1 MADPIVQGSSGPAR
15 FFPVVLGVLLAGVFV
30 GFAKTFFLRSQFSVP
45 PIPEY
50 LYVHGVMLT
59 TWFVLVFTQT
69 CLVAAHRTALHRRLG
84 IMAALVAASLI
95 PINMYVVAHAARRA
109 HGPITPLLR
118 LEVVGDLLT
127 IVTFAGLVATGLYFR
142 RRPDVHKRLMVASC
156 FVFYGPV
163 FARLELVYGLPAPPP
178 TVIPL
183 GLVVLGSYDL
193 IIARRLHRATMWI
206 GVVLLGL
213 LFVLGVL
220 IATGAA
226 DAIIRALQ

>member
-1 MADPIVQGSSGPAR
+1 
-15 FFPVVLGVLLAGVFV
+15 
-30 GFAKTFFLRSQFSVP
+30 
-45 PIPEY
+45 
-50 LYVHGVMLT
+50 
-59 TWFVLVFTQT
+59 
-69 CLVAAHRTALHRRLG
+69 
-84 IMAALVAASLI
+84 
-95 PINMYVVAHAARRA
+95 
-109 HGPITPLLR
+109 
-118 LEVVGDLLT
+118 
-127 IVTFAGLVATGLYFR
+127 
-142 RRPDVHKRLMVASC
+142 
-156 FVFYGPV
+156 V

-226 DAIIRALQ
+226 DAIIRALR

>member
-1 MADPIVQGSSGPAR
+1 
-15 FFPVVLGVLLAGVFV
+15 
-30 GFAKTFFLRSQFSVP
+30 
-45 PIPEY
+45 
-50 LYVHGVMLT
+50 
-59 TWFVLVFTQT
+59 
-69 CLVAAHRTALHRRLG
+69 VAAHRTALHRRLG
-84 IMAALVAASLI
+84 IVAALVAASLI
-95 PINMYVVAHAARRA
+95 PINMYVIAHAARRA

-220 IATGAA
+220 IVTGAA
-226 DAIIRALQ
+226 DAIIRALR